1 MEKAS
6 LTPRQFESVEHLQ
19 QRPGFLLRRAHQI
32 SVAIFEKECAAVEL
46 TPAQYGVLNV
56 LGNSSGIDQS
66 RLSRSLGLDR
76 VTVLRVAKGLEARGL
91 ISREPC
97 AEDARRLSLS
107 LTQEGRALLEQAQPA
122 VRKAFESLA
131 SPFSARELDAL
142 TRLLNKLC
150 TGLAEEARAEM
161 DCLVDEEGER

>member
-1 MEKAS
+1 MEKAP
-6 LTPRQFESVEHLQ
+6 LTSTQFESIEHLQ

-32 SVAIFEKECAAVEL
+32 SVAIFEKECSSVEL

-66 RLSRSLGLDR
+66 SLSRSLGLDR

-91 ISREPC
+91 ILREPC
-97 AEDARRLSLS
+97 AEDARRLSLA
-107 LTQEGRALLEQAQPA
+107 LTQEGRAVLEQAQPA
-122 VRKAFESLA
+122 VRKAFESLV
-131 SPFSARELDAL
+131 SPLSSRELDTL

-150 TGLAEEARAEM
+150 TGLAGEARAEM
-161 DCLVDEEGER
+161 DCLAGEKGGS